1 MSDLNLRVVINAV
14 TDGIRNGINEVETRL
29 GAMGRNI
36 TSAFTS
42 IQTLIGASLVGVMIH
57 AAVGIARGFD
67 VINASIKT
75 ATKGLQNEAIPALKD
90 FAKTT
95 PYDLAQ
101 VSEAFV
107 KLVNFGL
114 TPSEAALTSYGNTA
128 SALGKNLNQMVEA
141 VADAVTGEF
150 ERLKEFGIK
159 SKVEGDNV
167 VFTFQGVKT
176 TVKNNAADIEKYL
189 IRLGEV
195 NFAGSMADRAKT
207 LDGALSNLSDSW
219 HNLVLT
225 VMQSGFSDFVAESAR
240 SASESLDGISKYIE
254 SGVLQANIA
263 TITTAFDGMGR
274 DVVQSMGIVTAYI
287 KQQFSE
293 WSASGT
299 DSAHTLTT
307 EFQAWLNNTRSFIQI
322 MVVEVAS
329 TWDKIKILTDSS
341 LQSMRKPMEAQ
352 QERLEGINKARQDSI
367 SSILDEHATQKAANK
382 DAIDASDAIVKSLE
396 REAAAHA
403 KNEAD
408 RLAKFKIG
416 GSSTDSAG
424 SGKKKKA
431 KKTKSPPVESEIHGF
446 DFGLEQQKIAFE
458 KSNALL
464 DFSKEAEKAYWDNI
478 IANYKGNAKTLADLK
493 KKSADLELGIIRD
506 NAKKKQDLQKEVID
520 SEHAAALDVLVA
532 KETASQQELDLG
544 NISQEQHLANLR
556 NFAAER
562 LAIEQKLLDDQRKL
576 LAGDELAL
584 AQNLND
590 KEALERASAAKIK
603 AIDSKAALDKKEQFK
618 QMFTPFTS
626 AIETMVDS
634 VIRGQQ
640 TLGMAIKKGLAN
652 IIIAYASNAAKEKA
666 IDIAYFAWK
675 KTVVAAQWLWE
686 MAGFGAKEATNTTTK
701 IVSEGVQTGA
711 QVTGDVIRTGS
722 AVASAEI
729 KDAVTEKSAKKS
741 IFTYALEAAAA
752 AYNSAAAIPYVGWI
766 LGPIAAV
773 AAFAGVMAFG
783 SQVGSAKGGEWEVGK
798 DGSPYIL
805 HEKESVLPAGVAE
818 NFRKVVGIV
827 NGHVEAPNHIA
838 VIDELFASGKIARN
852 LALPSFALNLA
863 SQSQSAANAL
873 VRDRIHADSERKST
887 AAKGGETH
895 IHIHG
900 IAMAPEQFF
909 KQNSK
914 TIVKLTKDE
923 ARKFNTGKR

>member
-1 MSDLNLRVVINAV
+1 MTDLNLRVIIGAV

-42 IQTLIGASLVGVMIH
+42 IQTLISVSLVGVMIH

-195 NFAGSMADRAKT
+195 NFAGAMTDRAKT

-219 HNLVLT
+219 NNLVLT
-225 VMQSGFSDFVAESAR
+225 VMQSGFSDFIAESAR
-240 SASESLDGISKYIE
+240 SASGSLDGISKYIE

-287 KQQFSE
+287 KQQFAE
-293 WSASGT
+293 WSAAGK

-307 EFQAWLNNTRSFIQI
+307 EFQNWMNNTRSFIKI
-322 MVVEVAS
+322 MTVEVAS
-329 TWDKIKILTDSS
+329 MWDTVKILTDSS

-403 KNEAD
+403 KNETD

-416 GSSTDSAG
+416 GSPTDSAG
-424 SGKKKKA
+424 SGKKKKE
-431 KKTKSPPVESEIHGF
+431 KKPKAPPVESEMHGF

-506 NAKKKQDLQKEVID
+506 NAKLKQDVQKEAID
-520 SEHAAALDVLVA
+520 SEHAAALDELGV
-532 KETASQQELDLG
+532 KEAASQQQLELG
-544 NISQEQHLANLR
+544 NITQEQHLANLR

-562 LAIEQKLLDDQRKL
+562 LAIEQKSLDDYRKL
-576 LAGDELAL
+576 LGDDALAL
-584 AQNLND
+584 AQNLHQ
-590 KEALERASAAKIK
+590 KEAFERASAAKIK
-603 AIDSKAALDKKEQFK
+603 AIETQEKLSKKEHFK
-618 QMFTPFTS
+618 QMFAPFTN
-626 AIETMVDS
+626 ALEQMTNGILT
-634 VIRGQQ
+634 GQQ
-640 TLGMAIKKGLAN
+640 TVKKAIQNVAQSMVVSYAASFIKTGALAAASWAWELTGHTAKEQAKVGETIIGETECTVATAAGAEARDGIEIMA
-652 IIIAYASNAAKEKA
+652 AAKSSIRMAWLAAKGA
-666 IDIAYFAWK
+666 FSSVMAWVPFPLNVVLAPIA
-675 KTVVAAQWLWE
+675 
-686 MAGFGAKEATNTTTK
+686 G
-701 IVSEGVQTGA
+701 
-711 QVTGDVIRTGS
+711 
-722 AVASAEI
+722 
-729 KDAVTEKSAKKS
+729 
-741 IFTYALEAAAA
+741 AAAFM
-752 AYNSAAAIPYVGWI
+752 GT
-766 LGPIAAV
+766 
-773 AAFAGVMAFG
+773 MAL
-783 SQVGSAKGGEWEVGK
+783 GSAKGGEWQVGK

-838 VIDELFASGKIARN
+838 VIDELFASGKIAKN
-852 LALPSFALNLA
+852 LALPSFALNMTT
-863 SQSQSAANAL
+863 QSQSAANAL
-873 VRDRIHADSERKST
+873 VRDRLSVDSERKS
-887 AAKGGETH
+887 AASKAGETH
-895 IHIHG
+895 IHMNG
-900 IAMAPEQFF
+900 LMLAPEDFL
-909 KQNSK
+909 KQQGK
-914 TIVKLTKDE
+914 TLARIAKDE